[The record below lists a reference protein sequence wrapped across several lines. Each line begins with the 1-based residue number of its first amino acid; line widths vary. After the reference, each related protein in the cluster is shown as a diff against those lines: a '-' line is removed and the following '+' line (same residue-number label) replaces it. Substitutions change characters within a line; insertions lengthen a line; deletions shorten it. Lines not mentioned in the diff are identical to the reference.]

1 MFSGRGASLK
11 ARREAI
17 GSKVEVLNIETNET
31 TIYSSNYKAAKA
43 LDCSE

>member
-17 GSKVEVLNIETNET
+17 GSKVEVLNISFLEASLPGKPDE
-31 TIYSSNYKAAKA
+31 
-43 LDCSE
+43 